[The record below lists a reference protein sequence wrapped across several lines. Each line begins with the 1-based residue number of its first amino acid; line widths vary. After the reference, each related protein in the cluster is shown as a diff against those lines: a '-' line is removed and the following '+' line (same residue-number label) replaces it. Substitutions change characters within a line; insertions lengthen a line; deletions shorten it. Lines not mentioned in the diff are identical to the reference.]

1 MSEQTAGTK
10 TKKTGIIVAI
20 AAVSTLL
27 MSFSMQAGILS
38 AIAGSFPAASDSQ
51 VQLIYSICSLAA
63 LPSMFGVVKL
73 SEIISKKKCIILG
86 VVILVVGGLLPL
98 LLHSQIWML
107 YISSAL
113 IGFGM
118 GFINISTATL
128 ISEHFQG
135 PDKGRVM
142 GIQAAIQG
150 VGAAAFSVLG
160 GAIADWLEWK
170 WSFLVFLLG
179 IPVLILFAIL
189 MPEDQPTKQEKSER
203 TPFLTKNLLILIG
216 INFLFNLMST
226 GFQSNISMFIDT
238 EGMGSVILSG
248 VLTAFFMVVGVPV
261 GFALGFYMQKLKRW
275 SNVIIAV
282 LAAVGMLLIFTA
294 HNLVPVI
301 IGTFLVGVSFA
312 AYPPINMT
320 FICSV
325 VKQENVS
332 RSIAT
337 NNACSCIA
345 RFASP
350 VIINFIT
357 GFFGGGIR
365 TNFIVSGIGL
375 AVVFILLLIFN
386 PVKNTDLE

>member
-1 MSEQTAGTK
+1 MTNTAEQK
-10 TKKTGIIVAI
+10 TKKTGIIIAI
-20 AAVSTLL
+20 GAISALL
-27 MSFSMQAGILS
+27 MSYSMQAGILS
-38 AIAGSFPAASDSQ
+38 AIQVSFPSATDSQ
-51 VQLIYSICSLAA
+51 IQLIYSICSLAG

-73 SEIISKKKCIILG
+73 SEYISKKKCIIIG
-86 VVILVVGGLLPL
+86 VIILTVGGLLPL
-98 LLHSQIWML
+98 LLHSRLWML
-107 YISSAL
+107 YASSVL

-118 GFINISTATL
+118 GFVNISSATL

-150 VGAAAFSVLG
+150 IGAAAFSVLG

-170 WSFLVFLLG
+170 WAFLVFILG
-179 IPVLILFAIL
+179 IPILILFAVL
-189 MPEDQPTKQEKSER
+189 MPEDQPTKQEKSAR
-203 TPFLTKNLLILIG
+203 TPFLTGSLLILIG

-238 EGMGSVILSG
+238 EGFGSVTLSG
-248 VLTAFFMVVGVPV
+248 ILTAFFMVVGVPV
-261 GFALGFYMQKLKRW
+261 GFALGFYIQKFKRFA
-275 SNVIIAV
+275 NVILAA
-282 LAAVGMLLIFTA
+282 LAAVGMILIFTA
-294 HNLVPVI
+294 RSLVPVV
-301 IGTFLVGVSFA
+301 IGTFLSGVAFA
-312 AYPPINMT
+312 GYPPTNMT

-332 RSIAT
+332 RSLAT

-357 GFFGGGIR
+357 GLFGGGIR

-375 AVVFILLLIFN
+375 AVVFVLLLILN
-386 PVKNTDLE
+386 PVKNSDLE